1 MSFTERMGIE
11 IPEPEIVVRNDA
23 PVDFRL
29 YLLQLML
36 HYAGLKKVRT
46 CVCFVTKE
54 AEDRNN
60 WAENDFM
67 KSEVQSILEY
77 CPWYRIY
84 DIIEYFY
91 QKINDKIGFETEVN
105 EYFVEKGIGW
115 KLINGILET
124 RGEEAFEQEIKD
136 VEDTLGEAKLDTTQ
150 NEIREALKDMSKRP
164 TPDITG
170 SVQHSVAALECLCR
184 EITGEKNL
192 TLGKLINRNP
202 QILPK
207 PLDNVVSELF
217 GFASEQGRHLREG
230 GAPDYEEAELVVHLS
245 ASLCTYLTKKNF
257 FKKNIWRYNRKSISL
272 YTKYN

>member
-1 MSFTERMGIE
+1 MNFTERMGIE
-11 IPEPEIVVRNDA
+11 VPEPKIVVRNDA
-23 PVDFRL
+23 PADFRL
-29 YLLQLML
+29 YLLLLML
-36 HYAGLKKVRT
+36 RYAGLKKVRT

-67 KSEVQSILEY
+67 KSEVQSILDN

-84 DIIEYFY
+84 DIIESFY
-91 QKINDKIGFETEVN
+91 LQINDKIGFEREVN

-115 KLINGILET
+115 KLVHGILET
-124 RGEEAFEQEIKD
+124 RGEETFEQDIKD
-136 VEDTLGEAKLDTTQ
+136 VVDILGEAKLHTTQ
-150 NEIREALKDMSKRP
+150 YEIREALKDMSKRP

-184 EITGEKNL
+184 EITGKKSL
-192 TLGKLINRNP
+192 TLGKLINTHS
-202 QILPK
+202 QIIPK
-207 PLDNVVSELF
+207 PLDKVVGGLF

-230 GAPDYEEAELVVHLS
+230 EAPDYEEAELVVHLS

-257 FKKNIWRYNRKSISL
+257 SKDNDLLPF
-272 YTKYN
+272 

>member
-11 IPEPEIVVRNDA
+11 IPEHKIVVRNDA
-23 PVDFRL
+23 PAAFRL
-29 YLLQLML
+29 YLLELML
-36 HYAGLKKVRT
+36 RYAGLKTIRS

-54 AEDRNN
+54 AEDSNN
-60 WAENDFM
+60 WAENVYM
-67 KSEVQSILEY
+67 KSEVQSILEN

-84 DIIEYFY
+84 DIIESFY
-91 QKINDKIGFETEVN
+91 QQINDKIGFEREVN

-115 KLINGILET
+115 KLIHGILET

-136 VEDTLGEAKLDTTQ
+136 VVDTLGEAKLDTTQ

-184 EITGEKNL
+184 EITNEKNL
-192 TLGKLINRNP
+192 TLGKLINSNP

-207 PLDNVVSELF
+207 PLDKVVCELF

-257 FKKNIWRYNRKSISL
+257 SKENDLLPF
-272 YTKYN
+272 

>member
-1 MSFTERMGIE
+1 MSFTERMEIE
-11 IPEPEIVVRNDA
+11 IPEQKIEVRNDA
-23 PVDFRL
+23 PAAFRL
-29 YLLQLML
+29 YLLELML
-36 HYAGLKKVRT
+36 RYAGLKIVRS

-60 WAENDFM
+60 WAENVFM
-67 KSEVQSILEY
+67 KSEVQSILEN

-84 DIIEYFY
+84 DIIESFY
-91 QKINDKIGFETEVN
+91 QQIRAKAEFEKDVN
-105 EYFVEKGIGW
+105 EYFFEKGIVW
-115 KLINGILET
+115 KLVHGILET

-136 VEDTLGEAKLDTTQ
+136 VVDTLGEAKLHTTQ
-150 NEIREALKDMSKRP
+150 YEIREALKDMSKRP

-192 TLGKLINRNP
+192 TLGKLINSNP

-207 PLDNVVSELF
+207 PLDKVVCEIF

-257 FKKNIWRYNRKSISL
+257 SKENDLLPF
-272 YTKYN
+272 

>member
-11 IPEPEIVVRNDA
+11 IPEPKIVVRNDA
-23 PVDFRL
+23 PADFRL

-36 HYAGLKKVRT
+36 RYEGLKKVRT

-67 KSEVQSILEY
+67 KSEVQSI

-84 DIIEYFY
+84 DIIDFFY
-91 QKINDKIGFETEVN
+91 QQINDKIGFEKEVN

-115 KLINGILET
+115 KLIHGILET
-124 RGEEAFEQEIKD
+124 RGEEAFEKEIKD
-136 VEDTLGEAKLDTTQ
+136 VVDILGEAKLDTTQ

-170 SVQHSVAALECLCR
+170 SVQHAVAALECLCR
-184 EITGEKNL
+184 EITGGKNL
-192 TLGKLINRNP
+192 TLGKLINSHP

-207 PLDNVVSELF
+207 PLDKVVGELF

-230 GAPDYEEAELVVHLS
+230 GAPKYEEAELVVHLS

-257 FKKNIWRYNRKSISL
+257 SKENDLLSF
-272 YTKYN
+272 

>member
-11 IPEPEIVVRNDA
+11 IPEPKIVVRNDA
-23 PVDFRL
+23 PADFRL

-36 HYAGLKKVRT
+36 RYEGLKKVRT

-67 KSEVQSILEY
+67 KSEVQSILDN

-84 DIIEYFY
+84 DIIESFY
-91 QKINDKIGFETEVN
+91 LQINDKIGFEREVN

-115 KLINGILET
+115 KLVHGILET
-124 RGEEAFEQEIKD
+124 RGEEAFEQDIKD
-136 VEDTLGEAKLDTTQ
+136 VVDILGEAKLHTTQ
-150 NEIREALKDMSKRP
+150 YEIREALKDMSKRP

-184 EITGEKNL
+184 EITGKKSL
-192 TLGKLINRNP
+192 TLGKLINTHS
-202 QILPK
+202 QIIPK
-207 PLDNVVSELF
+207 PLDKVVGGLF

-230 GAPDYEEAELVVHLS
+230 EAPDYEEAELVVHLS

-257 FKKNIWRYNRKSISL
+257 SKDNDLLPF
-272 YTKYN
+272 

>member
-1 MSFTERMGIE
+1 MNFTERMGIE
-11 IPEPEIVVRNDA
+11 VPEPKIVVRNDA
-23 PVDFRL
+23 PADFRL
-29 YLLQLML
+29 YLLLLML
-36 HYAGLKKVRT
+36 RYAGLKKVRT

-67 KSEVQSILEY
+67 KSEVQSILDN

-84 DIIEYFY
+84 DIIESFY
-91 QKINDKIGFETEVN
+91 LQINDKIGFEREVN

-115 KLINGILET
+115 KLVHGILET
-124 RGEEAFEQEIKD
+124 RGEEAFEQDIKD
-136 VEDTLGEAKLDTTQ
+136 VVDILGEAKLHTTQ
-150 NEIREALKDMSKRP
+150 YEIREALKDMSKRP

-184 EITGEKNL
+184 EITGKKSL
-192 TLGKLINRNP
+192 TLGKLINTHS
-202 QILPK
+202 QIILK
-207 PLDNVVSELF
+207 PLDKVVGGLF

-230 GAPDYEEAELVVHLS
+230 EAPDYEEAELVVHLS

-257 FKKNIWRYNRKSISL
+257 SKDNDLLPF
-272 YTKYN
+272 

>member
-1 MSFTERMGIE
+1 MNFTERMGIE
-11 IPEPEIVVRNDA
+11 VPEPKIVVRNDA
-23 PVDFRL
+23 PADFRL
-29 YLLQLML
+29 YLLLLML
-36 HYAGLKKVRT
+36 RYAGLKKVRT

-67 KSEVQSILEY
+67 KSEVQSILDN

-84 DIIEYFY
+84 DIIESFY
-91 QKINDKIGFETEVN
+91 LQINDKIGFAREVN

-115 KLINGILET
+115 KLVHGILET
-124 RGEEAFEQEIKD
+124 RGEEAFEQDIKD
-136 VEDTLGEAKLDTTQ
+136 VVDILGEAKLHTTQ
-150 NEIREALKDMSKRP
+150 YEIREALKDMSKRP

-184 EITGEKNL
+184 EITGKKSL
-192 TLGKLINRNP
+192 TLGKLINTHS
-202 QILPK
+202 QIIPK
-207 PLDNVVSELF
+207 PLDKVVGGLF

-230 GAPDYEEAELVVHLS
+230 EAPDYEEAELVVHLS

-257 FKKNIWRYNRKSISL
+257 SKDNDLLPF
-272 YTKYN
+272 

>member
-11 IPEPEIVVRNDA
+11 IPEQKIVVRNDA
-23 PVDFRL
+23 PADFRL
-29 YLLQLML
+29 HLLQLML
-36 HYAGLKKVRT
+36 RYEGLKKVRT

-67 KSEVQSILEY
+67 KSEVQSILEN

-84 DIIEYFY
+84 DIIEFFY
-91 QKINDKIGFETEVN
+91 QQINDKIGFEKEVN
-105 EYFVEKGIGW
+105 EYCVEKGIGW
-115 KLINGILET
+115 KLIHGILET
-124 RGEEAFEQEIKD
+124 RGEEAFEKEIKD
-136 VEDTLGEAKLDTTQ
+136 VVDILGEAKLDTTQ

-170 SVQHSVAALECLCR
+170 SVQHAVAALECLCR
-184 EITGEKNL
+184 EITGGKNL
-192 TLGKLINRNP
+192 TLGKLINSHP

-207 PLDNVVSELF
+207 PLDKVVGELF

-230 GAPDYEEAELVVHLS
+230 GAPKYEEAELVVHLS

-257 FKKNIWRYNRKSISL
+257 SKENDLLSF
-272 YTKYN
+272 

>member
-11 IPEPEIVVRNDA
+11 IPEPKIVVRNDA
-23 PVDFRL
+23 PADFRL

-36 HYAGLKKVRT
+36 RYEGLKKVRT

-67 KSEVQSILEY
+67 KSEVQSILEN

-84 DIIEYFY
+84 DIIEFFY
-91 QKINDKIGFETEVN
+91 QQINDKIGFEKEVN

-115 KLINGILET
+115 KIIHGILET
-124 RGEEAFEQEIKD
+124 RGEEAFEKEIKD
-136 VEDTLGEAKLDTTQ
+136 VVDILGEAKLDTTQ

-170 SVQHSVAALECLCR
+170 SVQHAVAALECLCR
-184 EITGEKNL
+184 EITGGKNL
-192 TLGKLINRNP
+192 TLGKLINSHP

-207 PLDNVVSELF
+207 PLDKVVGELF

-230 GAPDYEEAELVVHLS
+230 GAPKYEEAELVVHLS

-257 FKKNIWRYNRKSISL
+257 SKENDLLSF
-272 YTKYN
+272 